1 MEIPIADGFY
11 RSSSLPISSQQCVNF
26 YPQVTATE
34 NFQRQSLF
42 GTPGLTQIVAVT
54 GSHCRGGLEMSDIPY
69 FVFGTSLYRLNSTL
83 VDSVETFTTTN
94 LGTISGTGN
103 VSMAQNGT
111 ELMVLVPG
119 GNGYIYNDSTSAFS
133 QITDSDFTA
142 NGNPQHV
149 RFIDGYFVCST
160 DSKKFIVS
168 NLNQGLVWDALD
180 FGSAEADPDNIV
192 APHVHNGRLYL
203 LGSETTQAFQN
214 IGGTSFPF
222 QAIPAFVLPKGCYAP
237 FSVVEGGDTFMFV
250 GGGEREAPGV
260 WAFAGQGFQK
270 ISTEGID
277 FLLGELNTTD
287 LENIVGFSY
296 SERGASFVG
305 FNLVETTIVYD
316 TSTGRWH
323 ERKSRIYDSYGYPA
337 EVAWRASHVVR
348 AYQRTLVGDR
358 LSGKIGYADLDVYDE
373 YGEEILRYVV
383 TQPLENETNGFSIS
397 RIEATTESGAAS
409 INEVEP
415 QIRLS
420 LSRNGEV
427 FGAERSRS
435 MGKVGE
441 RNKRQI
447 WWKNG
452 HFPRRASLKF
462 SFSDKAKIALVKVD
476 ADFA

>member
-1 MEIPIADGFY
+1 MELPIADGFY

-26 YPQVTATE
+26 YPQITQTE

-42 GTPGLTQIVAVT
+42 GTPGLTQIIAIDD
-54 GSHCRGGLEMSDIPY
+54 SHCRGALEMSDVPY
-69 FVFGTSLYRLNSTL
+69 FVFGSSLYRLNRTL
-83 VDSVETFTTTN
+83 VDSVDTFTTTN
-94 LGTISGTGN
+94 LGTIAGTGN

-119 GNGYIYNDSTSAFS
+119 GNGYIWNDSTSTFS

-142 NGNPQHV
+142 SGNPQHV

-160 DSKKFIVS
+160 DSKKFTVS
-168 NLNQGLVWDALD
+168 NLNQGLVWSALD
-180 FGSAEADPDNIV
+180 FGTAEADPDNIV

-214 IGGTSFPF
+214 IGGTAFPF
-222 QAIPAFVLPKGCYAP
+222 QAIPAFVMPKGCYAP
-237 FSVVEGGDTFMFV
+237 FSVVEANDTFMFI
-250 GGGEREAPGV
+250 GGGEREAPAV
-260 WAFAGQGFQK
+260 WAFAGQGFDK
-270 ISTEGID
+270 VSTEGID
-277 FLLGELNTTD
+277 FLLGELTTD
-287 LENIVGFSY
+287 DLQNIVGFSY

-305 FNLVETTIVYD
+305 FNLVETTIVFD
-316 TSTGRWH
+316 TTTGRWH
-323 ERKSRIYDSYGYPA
+323 ERRSRVYDAYGYSA

-358 LSGKIGYADLDVYDE
+358 LTGRIGYADLDVYDE
-373 YGEEILRYVV
+373 YGDEILRYVV
-383 TQPLENETNGFSIS
+383 TQPFENESNGFAIS

-409 INEVEP
+409 VAETEP

-420 LSRNGEV
+420 LSRDGEV
-427 FGAERSRS
+427 FGPERSRS
-435 MGKVGE
+435 MGKVGD

-447 WWKNG
+447 WNKNG
-452 HFPRRASLKF
+452 YFARRASLKF
-462 SFSDKAKIALVKVD
+462 SFSDKAKISLVKVD